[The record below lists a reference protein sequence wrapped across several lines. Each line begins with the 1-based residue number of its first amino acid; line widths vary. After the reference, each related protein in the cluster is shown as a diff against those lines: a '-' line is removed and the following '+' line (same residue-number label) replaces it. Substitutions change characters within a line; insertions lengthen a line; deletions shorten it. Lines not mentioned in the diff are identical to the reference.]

1 MTNEDIIYCGC
12 FDSCQLS
19 VCYDDVERWEMK
31 YNEELL
37 DAITVVSFLI
47 GIANYGENLSQ
58 SDKDDMMQALDR
70 KTNDMIERLE
80 NDLEEQNKM
89 LKEILDIMKGEK

>member
-1 MTNEDIIYCGC
+1 MRYNED
-12 FDSCQLS
+12 
-19 VCYDDVERWEMK
+19 M
-31 YNEELL
+31 L
-37 DAITVVSFLI
+37 DAITLLSFVI

-70 KTNDMIERLE
+70 KTNAMIERLE

-89 LKEILDIMKGEK
+89 LNEILNILKGDSI